1 MSATRSPRSR
11 GNTRRAVAWLT
22 AAAIA
27 ACSGDST
34 TSPNPGSVSVTVAGS
49 PVTIVQGQ
57 SGTVDVAVA
66 RTAPFS
72 GAVALSLEGAPA
84 GVTPTFDPA
93 SVASGA
99 TASTLTLA
107 IASSATPGTYPLTIR
122 AKGQGVTDAT
132 VALSLVVTEAPPPSF
147 ALALSP
153 TSVSVAQ
160 GASVTSTA
168 TITRSNGFGGDVAL
182 AVTGAPAG
190 VTVAPVSIPST
201 ATSGTITVVA
211 SASATPG
218 TYSLTVTGTGT
229 GVANQTATLSLTV
242 AAAQTGSF
250 TLVLA
255 PTTLSIAQGANA
267 TSTAT
272 ITRAGGFAGAV
283 TLAVTG
289 APTGVSVSLNPATGT
304 TGNTVTIAVAASES
318 ATPGTYSLTVT
329 GTGTNVA
336 TRTATIG
343 LTVTAAQTGSFTLA
357 LSPTSVSVV
366 QGASV
371 TTTAT
376 VTRAGGFGGAV
387 NLAVT
392 GAPAGVTVAA
402 VSIPGTAT
410 SATLTVV
417 ASASATPGTYS
428 LTVTGTGSGVANK
441 TATLSVTVTAAQA
454 ASFTLAL
461 SPTSVSVAQGAS
473 VTSTATVTRA
483 GGFTGAVNLAVTGA
497 PAGVTVASVSIPGTA
512 TTGTLTVVA
521 SSSAAVG
528 TYSLTVTGTG
538 TGVANKTA
546 TLSVQVT
553 AGTAQTA
560 TFAFCSDDAPAWF
573 AVQDGSGPWTHVTGT
588 NNSFTFHFTST
599 KVGIA
604 YVTTSATSGSDLT
617 VVYATAA
624 ELQGVGGT
632 TTVGCTSGGKSVNGS
647 VANVG
652 ASELATISLASSSA
666 TVVGGSAN
674 TFQLTGL
681 PQGTHDLIA
690 SRITQT
696 ISGSSISYA
705 LNRLIIRRNLD
716 PANGSTLPVLDFAGS
731 ESFAPATANVTIG
744 NLGSDQALA
753 EAGLTTANGT
763 SAGFFFSS
771 PSTATTL
778 PYYGVPDAKLA
789 TGDLHSLTV
798 FATPPGSGS
807 PSTSRVASLYFRS
820 VTDRTVTLGST
831 LGVPTITTV
840 ATTPYLRLR
849 AQLAAQS
856 EYNRLAGIFYTQ
868 GSGASERSVSVM
880 MTAAYAGTASY
891 DLTIPDLSAASGWN
905 NAWGLQPA
913 VATNWTEIE
922 AGGSFNFFF
931 PGQHPTDGSTVLY
944 ATRSGTI
951 ASP

>member
-1 MSATRSPRSR
+1 MSATRSPRTR

-49 PVTIVQGQ
+49 PVTIMQGQ
-57 SGTVDVAVA
+57 SGTVDVTVA
-66 RTAPFS
+66 RAAPFS

-132 VALSLVVTEAPPPSF
+132 VALPLVVTAAPPPSF

-153 TSVSVAQ
+153 TSVSVVQ

-190 VTVAPVSIPST
+190 VTVAPVSIPGT
-201 ATSGTITVVA
+201 ATSGTLTVVT

-242 AAAQTGSF
+242 TAAQTGSF

-289 APTGVSVSLNPATGT
+289 APSGVSVSLTPATGT
-304 TGNTVTIAVAASES
+304 TGNTVTITVAAASS
-318 ATPGTYSLTVT
+318 TTPGTYSLTVT

-336 TRTATIG
+336 TRTATLG
-343 LTVTAAQTGSFTLA
+343 LTVTAAQAGSF
-357 LSPTSVSVV
+357 S
-366 QGASV
+366 
-371 TTTAT
+371 
-376 VTRAGGFGGAV
+376 
-387 NLAVT
+387 
-392 GAPAGVTVAA
+392 
-402 VSIPGTAT
+402 
-410 SATLTVV
+410 
-417 ASASATPGTYS
+417 
-428 LTVTGTGSGVANK
+428 
-441 TATLSVTVTAAQA
+441 
-454 ASFTLAL
+454 LAL
-461 SPTSVSVAQGAS
+461 SPTSVSVAKGAS
-473 VTSTATVTRA
+473 VTTTATITRA

-497 PAGVTVASVSIPGTA
+497 PAGVTVAPVSIPGTA

-521 SSSAAVG
+521 SSSAAAG

-553 AGTAQTA
+553 AGTTQSA

-573 AVQDGSGPWTHVTGT
+573 AVQDGSGPWTQVTGT

-604 YVTTSATSGSDLT
+604 YVTTSATSGSDVT

-632 TTVGCTSGGKSVNGS
+632 TTVECTTGGKSVNGS

-666 TVVGGSAN
+666 TVIGGGVN

-681 PQGTHDLIA
+681 PQGAHDLVA

-696 ISGSSISYA
+696 ISGTSISYA

-716 PANGSTLPVLDFAGS
+716 PANGSTLPVLDFNAS

-763 SAGFFFSS
+763 SASFFFSS

-807 PSTSRVASLYFRS
+807 PSTSRVAALYFRS

-880 MTAAYAGTASY
+880 MTAAYAGAASY

-913 VATNWTEIE
+913 VATQWTEIE

-944 ATRSGTI
+944 ATRTGTI